1 MMRSRHIPFLRYV
14 PRTASPRRL
23 PSRAAQQRT
32 WERRSW
38 CMSRVPY
45 PPSLHAS
52 IHTTCIAYDKQSNMN
67 MHACLDPLEM
77 DQEATSQAVHTHT
90 LISNMNA
97 LALVLQNIP
106 TVSKDLWNQL
116 VHFYLDAMQRMTPSA
131 ACEVF
136 CTLAE
141 LTDKSQP
148 IDEST
153 RVRVCNEGIRVL
165 TYHIEK
171 NQDTINKPTQDTW
184 RAV

>member
-1 MMRSRHIPFLRYV
+1 
-14 PRTASPRRL
+14 
-23 PSRAAQQRT
+23 
-32 WERRSW
+32 
-38 CMSRVPY
+38 
-45 PPSLHAS
+45 
-52 IHTTCIAYDKQSNMN
+52 MN

-106 TVSKDLWNQL
+106 TVSKDFWNQL
-116 VHFYLDAMQRMTPSA
+116 VHFHLDAMQRMTPSA

-165 TYHIEK
+165 TYHIEHL
-171 NQDTINKPTQDTW
+171 
-184 RAV
+184 A

>member
-1 MMRSRHIPFLRYV
+1 
-14 PRTASPRRL
+14 
-23 PSRAAQQRT
+23 
-32 WERRSW
+32 
-38 CMSRVPY
+38 
-45 PPSLHAS
+45 
-52 IHTTCIAYDKQSNMN
+52 MN

-97 LALVLQNIP
+97 LALVLQNMP
-106 TVSKDLWNQL
+106 TVSKDIWNQL
-116 VHFYLDAMQRMTPSA
+116 VHFHLDAMQGMTPSA

-184 RAV
+184 RAVQVLGRPRVQDMTWFFRKLVLQNKLSEATFFLSDFIKQSWHHDTTPPSLSLIHI